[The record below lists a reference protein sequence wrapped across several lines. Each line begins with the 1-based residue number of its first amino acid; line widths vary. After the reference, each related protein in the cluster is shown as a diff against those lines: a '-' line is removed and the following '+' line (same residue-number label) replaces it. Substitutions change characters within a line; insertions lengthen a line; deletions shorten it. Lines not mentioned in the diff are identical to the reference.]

1 MNRKTLTIGAILTL
15 FALTP
20 LAKSLTTSIAEG
32 EITDIAVKQIL
43 TGFGMVTGTINFKLG
58 NFSWQPEEIWLLPT
72 DTSPDDFKSNVSM
85 GETLEIPENTTW
97 STCRTAVYHNRTV
110 GDGFKIY
117 NTGTSTQIQPDGK
130 FCGLAYNGTYYIL
143 AKY

>member
-1 MNRKTLTIGAILTL
+1 MNKKILAIGVVL
-15 FALTP
+15 ALVASTP
-20 LAKSLTTSIAEG
+20 LVKSLTTAIAEG
-32 EITDIAVKQIL
+32 EITDMAVKQIL
-43 TGFGMVTGTINFKLG
+43 TGFGMLTGTINFKLG

-72 DTSPDDFKSNVSM
+72 DTNPDDFKSNVSI
-85 GETLEIPENTTW
+85 GETLEIPENITW
-97 STCRTAVYHNRTV
+97 STCRTAAYHNRTV

-117 NTGTSTQIQPDGK
+117 NTGTSIQIQPNGT